1 MPEQDHQNLS
11 KEQKK
16 KKMLAHLSQRVHASS
31 PLPKNNT
38 ERKLQTKL
46 DALMHRLQDET
57 VTETTLV
64 DLLTE
69 YALTLQE
76 QAEHFSGTKSAVVNE
91 KGEEVQDE
99 NEDVVEGLHAKACV
113 AYEFASKWKERYTI
127 YYNWAIAVG
136 DRARVLERKR
146 PEEARILWREACEKY
161 EKAVEV
167 GMSRSYLRGGG
178 EGGEM
183 VTPMSVSRALNNHG
197 LALRQRAMLMT
208 DSETEESSN
217 TDESKSKCLSEAIL
231 KFRRAI
237 RISSDFHRAAY
248 NLGTVEFA
256 RGEMEAAAVYVF
268 SALAMVTSALPSSS
282 ETENTKVVYSQSAQ
296 LVETALPDT
305 QCGDDPLFAG
315 NVWFAGGVGGKR
327 RGEDTKN
334 KRRTTITDF
343 DWARRRFAVCASAFK
358 TVDSAQT
365 FRIKSESGDYVPS
378 RNDAWGD
385 DAAPDTHFNVN
396 LPMLSVESCEPISD
410 ISRPPN
416 CFAFLLY
423 IRDDLKDSEK
433 ENDDKDSPPAVV
445 RHYRFA
451 CETESE
457 RDVWVDAIALL
468 ASLAKRGKAEHLKSV
483 LLSLKAKRKKRV
495 GFV

>member
-1 MPEQDHQNLS
+1 MPEEHDKDHLS
-11 KEQKK
+11 KEQKR
-16 KKMLAHLSQRVHASS
+16 KKMLAHISQRVHASS
-31 PLPKNNT
+31 PLPKNNG

-57 VTETTLV
+57 VSETNLV

-76 QAEHFSGTKSAVVNE
+76 QAEQLQRRRRKRR
-91 KGEEVQDE
+91 
-99 NEDVVEGLHAKACV
+99 VVEGSARESVRRVRVRVQMERKVYDLLQLGDSGWRPRASVGKEKTGGSEGIV
-113 AYEFASKWKERYTI
+113 ARGVREVRKSGGSW
-127 YYNWAIAVG
+127 NGAV
-136 DRARVLERKR
+136 VFERKR
-146 PEEARILWREACEKY
+146 RR
-161 EKAVEV
+161 
-167 GMSRSYLRGGG
+167 
-178 EGGEM
+178 GEM
-183 VTPMSVSRALNNHG
+183 VTSMSVSRALNNHG

-208 DSETEESSN
+208 DSETEES
-217 TDESKSKCLSEAIL
+217 TESKSKCLSEAIL

-237 RISSDFHRAAY
+237 RISPDFHRAAY

-256 RGEMEAAAVYVF
+256 RGQMERAAVYVF

-282 ETENTKVVYSQSAQ
+282 ETENAKVVYSQSAQ

-305 QCGDDPLFAG
+305 QCGDDSLFAG

-327 RGEDTKN
+327 GGEVAN

-416 CFAFLLY
+416 CFAFLLSV
-423 IRDDLKDSEK
+423 RDDLEHAEK
-433 ENDDKDSPPAVV
+433 EENDDKYSPHAVV

-468 ASLAKRGKAEHLKSV
+468 ASLAKRGKSEHLKSC
-483 LLSLKAKRKKRV
+483 LLSLKTKRKKRV

>member
-1 MPEQDHQNLS
+1 MPDKEDQNLS
-11 KEQKK
+11 NEQKR
-16 KKMLAHLSQRVHASS
+16 KKMLAHISQRVHASS
-31 PLPKNNT
+31 PLPKNNS

-46 DALMHRLQDET
+46 DKLMHRLQDET
-57 VTETTLV
+57 VSETTLV

-76 QAEHFSGTKSAVVNE
+76 QAEQFKD
-91 KGEEVQDE
+91 EEE
-99 NEDVVEGLHAKACV
+99 NGDVVEGLHAKACV
-113 AYEFASKWKERYTI
+113 AYEFASKWKEMYTI

-146 PEEARILWREACEKY
+146 PEEARVLWREACEKY
-161 EKAVEV
+161 EKAVAV
-167 GMSRSYLRGGG
+167 GMERSYLRGKEGFSG
-178 EGGEM
+178 ES
-183 VTPMSVSRALNNHG
+183 VTSMSVSRALNNHG

-208 DSETEESSN
+208 DSETESSSI
-217 TDESKSKCLSEAIL
+217 DESKSKCLSEAIL

-237 RISSDFHRAAY
+237 RISPDFHRAAY

-256 RGEMEAAAVYVF
+256 RGQMERAAVYVF

-282 ETENTKVVYSQSAQ
+282 ETENAKVVYSQSAQ

-305 QCGDDPLFAG
+305 QCGDDSLFAG

-327 RGEDTKN
+327 GGEVAN

-378 RNDAWGD
+378 RNDAWGY

-416 CFAFLLY
+416 CFAFLLSV
-423 IRDDLKDSEK
+423 RDDLEHAEK
-433 ENDDKDSPPAVV
+433 EENDDKYSPHAVV

-457 RDVWVDAIALL
+457 RDVWVDAIALI
-468 ASLAKRGKAEHLKSV
+468 ASLAKRGKSEHLKSC
-483 LLSLKAKRKKRV
+483 LLSLKTKRKKRV

>member
-1 MPEQDHQNLS
+1 MPDKEDQNLS
-11 KEQKK
+11 NEQKR
-16 KKMLAHLSQRVHASS
+16 KKMLAHISQRVHASS
-31 PLPKNNT
+31 PLPKNNS

-46 DALMHRLQDET
+46 DKLMHRLQDET
-57 VTETTLV
+57 VSETNLV

-76 QAEHFSGTKSAVVNE
+76 QAEQQK
-91 KGEEVQDE
+91 EEE
-99 NEDVVEGLHAKACV
+99 NGDVVEGLHAKACV

-136 DRARVLERKR
+136 DRARVLESKR
-146 PEEARILWREACEKY
+146 PEEARVLWREACEKY

-167 GMSRSYLRGGG
+167 GMERSYLRGK
-178 EGGEM
+178 EGFSGEM
-183 VTPMSVSRALNNHG
+183 VTSMSVSRALNNHG

-208 DSETEESSN
+208 DSETEES
-217 TDESKSKCLSEAIL
+217 TESKSKCLSEAIL

-237 RISSDFHRAAY
+237 RISPDFHRAAY

-256 RGEMEAAAVYVF
+256 RGQMERAAVYVF

-282 ETENTKVVYSQSAQ
+282 ETENAKVVYSQSAQ

-305 QCGDDPLFAG
+305 QCGDDSLFAG

-327 RGEDTKN
+327 EDAKN

-385 DAAPDTHFNVN
+385 DAATDTHFNVN

-416 CFAFLLY
+416 CFAFLLS

-468 ASLAKRGKAEHLKSV
+468 ASLAKRGKSEHLKSC
-483 LLSLKAKRKKRV
+483 LLSLKTKRKKRV

>member
-1 MPEQDHQNLS
+1 M
-11 KEQKK
+11 
-16 KKMLAHLSQRVHASS
+16 
-31 PLPKNNT
+31 
-38 ERKLQTKL
+38 
-46 DALMHRLQDET
+46 
-57 VTETTLV
+57 
-64 DLLTE
+64 
-69 YALTLQE
+69 
-76 QAEHFSGTKSAVVNE
+76 
-91 KGEEVQDE
+91 
-99 NEDVVEGLHAKACV
+99 
-113 AYEFASKWKERYTI
+113 
-127 YYNWAIAVG
+127 YYNWAIAIG
-136 DRARVLERKR
+136 DRARLLEPRR
-146 PEEARILWREACEKY
+146 PEEAAALWREACEKY

-167 GMSRSYLRGGG
+167 GMARSYIGSGRGGETIEK
-178 EGGEM
+178 EGDRLSER
-183 VTPMSVSRALNNHG
+183 VTPMSISRALNNHG

-208 DSETEESSN
+208 DSETEES
-217 TDESKSKCLSEAIL
+217 TESKSKCLSEAIL

-237 RISSDFHRAAY
+237 RISPDFHRAAY

-256 RGEMEAAAVYVF
+256 RGQMERAAVYVF

-282 ETENTKVVYSQSAQ
+282 ETENAKVVYSQSAQ

-305 QCGDDPLFAG
+305 QCGDDSLFAG

-327 RGEDTKN
+327 GGEVAN

-416 CFAFLLY
+416 CFAFLLSV
-423 IRDDLKDSEK
+423 RDDLEHAEK
-433 ENDDKDSPPAVV
+433 EENDDKYSPHAVV

-457 RDVWVDAIALL
+457 RDVWVDAIALI
-468 ASLAKRGKAEHLKSV
+468 ASLAKRGKSEHLKSC
-483 LLSLKAKRKKRV
+483 LLSLKTKRKKRV

>member
-1 MPEQDHQNLS
+1 MPEEHDKDHLS
-11 KEQKK
+11 KEQKR
-16 KKMLAHLSQRVHASS
+16 KKMLAHISQRVHASS
-31 PLPKNNT
+31 PLPKNNG

-57 VTETTLV
+57 VSETNLV

-76 QAEHFSGTKSAVVNE
+76 QAEQFK
-91 KGEEVQDE
+91 EEEE
-99 NEDVVEGLHAKACV
+99 NGDVVEGLHAKACV

-146 PEEARILWREACEKY
+146 PEEARVLWREACEKY
-161 EKAVEV
+161 EKAVAV
-167 GMSRSYLRGGG
+167 GMERSYLRGKG

-183 VTPMSVSRALNNHG
+183 VTSMSVSRALNNHG

-208 DSETEESSN
+208 DSETEES
-217 TDESKSKCLSEAIL
+217 TESKSKCLSEAIL

-237 RISSDFHRAAY
+237 RISPDFHRAAY

-256 RGEMEAAAVYVF
+256 RGQMERAAVYVF

-282 ETENTKVVYSQSAQ
+282 ETENAKVVYSQSAQ

-305 QCGDDPLFAG
+305 QCGDDSLFAG

-327 RGEDTKN
+327 GGEVAN

-416 CFAFLLY
+416 CFAFLLSV
-423 IRDDLKDSEK
+423 RDDLEHAEK
-433 ENDDKDSPPAVV
+433 EENDDKDSPHAVV

-468 ASLAKRGKAEHLKSV
+468 ASLAKRGKSEHLKSC
-483 LLSLKAKRKKRV
+483 LLSLKTKRKKRV

>member
-1 MPEQDHQNLS
+1 MPNKEDQNLS
-11 KEQKK
+11 NEQKR
-16 KKMLAHLSQRVHASS
+16 KKMLAHISQRVHASS
-31 PLPKNNT
+31 PLPKNNG

-57 VTETTLV
+57 VSETNLV

-76 QAEHFSGTKSAVVNE
+76 QAEQFK
-91 KGEEVQDE
+91 EEEE
-99 NEDVVEGLHAKACV
+99 NGDVVEGLHAKACV

-146 PEEARILWREACEKY
+146 PEEARVLWREACEKY

-167 GMSRSYLRGGG
+167 GMERSYLRGK
-178 EGGEM
+178 EGFSGEM
-183 VTPMSVSRALNNHG
+183 VTSMSVSRALNNHG

-208 DSETEESSN
+208 DSETEES
-217 TDESKSKCLSEAIL
+217 TESKSKCLSEAIL

-237 RISSDFHRAAY
+237 RISPDFHRAAY

-256 RGEMEAAAVYVF
+256 RGQMERAAVYVF

-282 ETENTKVVYSQSAQ
+282 ETENAKVVYSQSAQ

-305 QCGDDPLFAG
+305 QCGDDSLFAG

-327 RGEDTKN
+327 GGEVAN

-423 IRDDLKDSEK
+423 SRDDLKDSEK

-468 ASLAKRGKAEHLKSV
+468 ASLAKRGKSEHLKSC
-483 LLSLKAKRKKRV
+483 LLSLKTKRKKRV